1 MTPVLLQH
9 IWGPRMLLELNG
21 IHAFYGKIEALK
33 GLSLRVREHT
43 IVSLLGANGA
53 GKTTTVRTIVG
64 LHRSRDNDIRFDD
77 RPIGNV
83 PPHQMVG
90 LGISMVPERRE
101 LFPDM
106 SVADNL
112 EMGAYRRRD
121 RQDIRRTLDWIH
133 SLFPVLTER
142 RGERAGALSGGQ
154 QQMLAIGRGLMSRP
168 RLLLLDEPTLGLAPL
183 LVNQIFAIVQELN
196 NQGITI
202 LLIEQ
207 NARQA
212 LKLAEYGYILEN
224 GRIVL
229 EGESALLMEH
239 EDVRRSY
246 LGAI

>member
-1 MTPVLLQH
+1 
-9 IWGPRMLLELNG
+9 MLLELNA
-21 IHAFYGKIEALK
+21 IHAFYGKVEALK
-33 GLSLRVREHT
+33 GVSLRVREHG

-64 LHRSRDNDIRFDD
+64 LHRSGGHDIRFDG
-77 RPIGNV
+77 RPIGAV
-83 PPHQMVG
+83 APHRIVS

-121 RQDIRRTLDWIH
+121 RHAARRTLDWAY
-133 SLFPVLTER
+133 SLFPVLAER
-142 RGERAGALSGGQ
+142 RNQRADSLSGGQ
-154 QQMLAIGRGLMSRP
+154 QQMLAIGRALMSQP

-183 LVNQIFAIVQELN
+183 LVNQIFATLRQLN
-196 NQGITI
+196 AEGITI

-207 NARQA
+207 NANQA

-224 GRIVL
+224 GRNAL
-229 EGESALLMEH
+229 EGESAALMQ
-239 EDVRRSY
+239 DDNVRRSY